1 MIYDSTIDVLIPK
14 YSNFIINIRGC
25 MVHGYLV
32 SKIVKMNGVNK
43 RYQDINEGE
52 FMKLFQSFEY
62 LNDSRGSNSSSI
74 LNDCTN
80 H

>member
-1 MIYDSTIDVLIPK
+1 
-14 YSNFIINIRGC
+14 

-32 SKIVKMNGVNK
+32 SKIVKMIGVNK